1 MAQLKNKTNETFVV
15 RRAKL
20 NTSTDPRDWSPL
32 GRKLMKLA
40 AEIEASDEP
49 AMSEADL
56 ERELRMRRGGYS
68 SDDE

>member
-1 MAQLKNKTNETFVV
+1 MPQLKTRKTEPFIV

-32 GRKLMKLA
+32 GRKLMKIY

-49 AMSEADL
+49 GLSQDDL
-56 ERELRMRRGGYS
+56 EKELQSRRGGYITG
-68 SDDE
+68 DE